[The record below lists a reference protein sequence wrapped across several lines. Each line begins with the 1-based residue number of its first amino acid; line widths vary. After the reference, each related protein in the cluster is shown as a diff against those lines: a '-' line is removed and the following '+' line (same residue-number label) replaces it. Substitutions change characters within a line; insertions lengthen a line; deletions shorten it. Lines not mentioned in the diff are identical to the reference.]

1 MGLGNGSLIRA
12 AGLVLVSAACARS
25 IADDR
30 REPSSGPPPEDSSI
44 GGSPDTEAGGATSTS
59 VPTLCTRLRGLEDSL
74 QRHVSDTFE
83 GNVYCDCR
91 VARLI
96 KELDVKADA
105 EFLSRLDKWSFRLWG
120 CGPEEAEGFALA
132 PGAPELSERA
142 AELLIEHYLAAATLV
157 LRLSRSER
165 AALQQK
171 LEELS
176 QSAIQSD
183 AEESALSDCMDPN
196 AVSEEGAAFCADR
209 GTPAE
214 SAGGRPG
221 S

>member
-1 MGLGNGSLIRA
+1 MGLCSGSLLHV

-25 IADDR
+25 IADAPG
-30 REPSSGPPPEDSSI
+30 EHSSGPPPDDSSI
-44 GGSPDTEAGGATSTS
+44 GGASETEAGGSTSTS
-59 VPTLCTRLRGLEDSL
+59 PPTLCTRLKGLEDTL

-96 KELDVKADA
+96 KDLKIDEDA
-105 EFLSRLDKWSFRLWG
+105 AFLSRLDRWSFLLWG
-120 CGPEEAEGFALA
+120 CGPEEVEGFALA
-132 PGAPELSERA
+132 ADAPELSGRD

-165 AALQQK
+165 AALQQR

-176 QSAIQSD
+176 QSVIQDD

-196 AVSEEGAAFCADR
+196 AVSDEGAAFCADR
-209 GTPAE
+209 GTPAN
-214 SAGGRPG
+214 SAGGRAG